1 MPSSSRE
8 LEPLC
13 QALALADGFQLV
25 ILECADIDPVGLQRI
40 LDGVLSRVTE
50 LRGVRPRLYRYDP
63 YQTTTEEGALRDEAW
78 VEGVLQPILE
88 LPPPADEAASV
99 IAVIDGTRA
108 ASSDGTE
115 WPSWLFLF
123 HRMNERRNAI
133 ASVFAG
139 TLAFALPPQLVR
151 MFLEEA
157 PDAASIRSGLFR
169 LHAGMVPAARQ
180 PLRPSSSER
189 IRSPIGSDENPE
201 LALNHLLLSLFSAD
215 ELFRFVA
222 MMPEGHQIIK
232 ELPGRSS
239 SRELVHQVLQVI
251 RRHGLYP
258 EFLQQL
264 SMWYPRRKRE
274 IEAVAKDFT
283 AQSVVQPKRG
293 GLFDPSSESPSMT
306 TVLMV
311 SATFDPAPRLDIE
324 RGFQT
329 ILSRTRHR
337 QFYSTYVRVNGLD
350 ELMDA
355 LIMARPGVL
364 HLSAHV
370 APDGEL
376 AFPPS
381 ANASAQISP
390 TSVLIR
396 LLETMSSKV
405 RLVIIE
411 ALHASAIAHKISSV
425 IDHAI
430 AVDTSVPENLRIDF
444 SVAFYEALAAGRAVS
459 DAFSIAVGGV
469 AMQRHDDDAFVLFTA
484 AKLQRKGA
492 SRPSRGS

>member
-1 MPSSSRE
+1 MQSSSRE

-13 QALALADGFQLV
+13 QALALAEGFQLV

-50 LRGVRPRLYRYDP
+50 LRGARPRLYRYDP

-108 ASSDGTE
+108 GSSDGTE

-123 HRMNERRNAI
+123 HRMNERRNTF

-169 LHAGMVPAARQ
+169 LHAGMVPAAQ
-180 PLRPSSSER
+180 APLRPSSSR
-189 IRSPIGSDENPE
+189 PVRSPIGTDENPDR
-201 LALNHLLLSLFSAD
+201 AVHHFLLSLFSGD
-215 ELFRFVA
+215 ELLRFLA
-222 MMPEGHQIIK
+222 TMPEGVQITR
-232 ELPGRSS
+232 ELRGGRSS
-239 SRELVHQVLQVI
+239 EELVDQVLQAV

-258 EFLQQL
+258 DFLQQL
-264 SMWYPRRKRE
+264 SMWYPGRRGDFDAFIKG
-274 IEAVAKDFT
+274 FT
-283 AQSVVQPKRG
+283 AQSVVQPRRG
-293 GLFDPSSESPSMT
+293 LLLDPSSESPPMT
-306 TVLMV
+306 TALMV
-311 SATFDPAPRLDIE
+311 SATSDPATRRHRDRE
-324 RGFQT
+324 FRT

-337 QFYSTYVRVNGLD
+337 HFYSTYVSVNGLD

-355 LIMARPGVL
+355 LIRARPGVL
-364 HLSAHV
+364 HLSADV
-370 APDGEL
+370 APGGEL
-376 AFPPS
+376 EFPPR
-381 ANASAQISP
+381 ANASAQIFP
-390 TSVLIR
+390 TSVLIP
-396 LLETMSSKV
+396 LLETMSSTV
-405 RLVIIE
+405 RLVIVE
-411 ALHASAIAHKISSV
+411 ALHASALAHKISSV
-425 IDHAI
+425 IDHVI
-430 AVDTSVPENLRIDF
+430 AVDISAPENLRIDF
-444 SVAFYEALAAGRAVS
+444 SVAFYEALAAGRTVS
-459 DAFSIAVGGV
+459 DAFSIAIGGV

-484 AKLQRKGA
+484 AKLRRKGA
-492 SRPSRGS
+492 SRGA

>member
-13 QALALADGFQLV
+13 QALALAEGFQLL
-25 ILECADIDPVGLQRI
+25 ILECADIDPIGLQRI
-40 LDGVLSRVTE
+40 LDEVLSRVTE
-50 LRGVRPRLYRYDP
+50 LRGAKPRLYRYDP

-169 LHAGMVPAARQ
+169 LHAGMVPAAQ
-180 PLRPSSSER
+180 ALLRPSSSR
-189 IRSPIGSDENPE
+189 PVRSGIGSDENPE
-201 LALNHLLLSLFSAD
+201 SALHHLLLSLFSAD

-222 MMPEGHQIIK
+222 TMPEGHQIIR

-251 RRHGLYP
+251 ARHGLYP

-264 SMWYPRRKRE
+264 RMWYPGRIRE
-274 IEAVAKDFT
+274 IEAVAKAFT
-283 AQSVVQPKRG
+283 AQSVVPPRRG
-293 GLFDPSSESPSMT
+293 GLHDPSSESPLT
-306 TVLMV
+306 TNVLMV
-311 SATFDPAPRLDIE
+311 SATSDPTARLHRDRE
-324 RGFQT
+324 FRT
-329 ILSRTRHR
+329 VLSRARHHH
-337 QFYSTYVRVNGLD
+337 FYSTYVRVNGLD
-350 ELMDA
+350 ELTDA
-355 LIMARPGVL
+355 LIRARPGVL
-364 HLSAHV
+364 HLSADV
-370 APDGEL
+370 TPGGAPDFQPGVNVSAEVI
-376 AFPPS
+376 PPR
-381 ANASAQISP
+381 A
-390 TSVLIR
+390 LLR
-396 LLETMSSKV
+396 LLDTRNNTV
-405 RLVIIE
+405 QLVIVE
-411 ALHASAIAHKISSV
+411 GLHASALAREIPSV
-425 IDHAI
+425 IEYAI
-430 AVDTSVPENLRIDF
+430 AVDASAPENLRIDF
-444 SVAFYEALAAGRAVS
+444 FVALYQALAAGRTVS
-459 DAFSIAVGGV
+459 DAFSIAIGGV
-469 AMQRHDDDAFVLFTA
+469 AMQRHEDDAFVLFTA

-492 SRPSRGS
+492 SRGA